1 GMLGTIDQRHLVRL
15 LQALG
20 AGQASQVLAV
30 ADELAARGLS
40 YAGALADLA
49 VLLSH
54 IAIQQ
59 RVPGA
64 LPADDPLAAD
74 VAALANT
81 LHPDLVQLFYSIA
94 VHSRSELTL
103 APDEYAGFVM
113 ACLRMLALT
122 PASARSPE
130 PPPSGGP
137 GTGQQSPHN
146 GDAGVA
152 QAADAVQAVPA
163 PVSAPDL
170 QAASADIPAWED
182 LPSAAEP
189 SSALAPVPTH
199 PPVPD
204 STENAISDPA
214 AAPTP
219 AVVAERVPEPEAAA
233 VPAERAPLPKDA
245 AVSIEPAPQLND
257 AAASP
262 ETLPQLDPTADSAEP
277 LTAAEWPDVPPGHDD
292 IPLEYLD
299 AFVPDDVGDN
309 DDWLPAGEDVELP
322 AAAKLP
328 SPPQGAASAAAA
340 RAPRPGPIAPAH
352 WPVRGAPAPRS
363 G

>member
-1 GMLGTIDQRHLVRL
+1 KTLEEPPPHVKFILATTDPQKIPVTVLSRCLQFNLKHMTVDAIVDHLQGVLREETLAYETPALRLLAQAAGGSMRDALSLTDQAIAYSAGNLTLDAVQGMLGTIDQRHLVRL

-64 LPADDPLAAD
+64 LPADDPLSAD

-152 QAADAVQAVPA
+152 QAADAEQAVQAPVSA
-163 PVSAPDL
+163 PESAPDL
-170 QAASADIPAWED
+170 QAASEDIPAWED

-189 SSALAPVPTH
+189 SSALAPVPMH
-199 PPVPD
+199 PAVPD
-204 STENAISDPA
+204 STENAISEPA

-219 AVVAERVPEPEAAA
+219 AVVAERVP
-233 VPAERAPLPKDA
+233 
-245 AVSIEPAPQLND
+245 
-257 AAASP
+257 
-262 ETLPQLDPTADSAEP
+262 
-277 LTAAEWPDVPPGHDD
+277 
-292 IPLEYLD
+292 
-299 AFVPDDVGDN
+299 
-309 DDWLPAGEDVELP
+309 
-322 AAAKLP
+322 
-328 SPPQGAASAAAA
+328 
-340 RAPRPGPIAPAH
+340 
-352 WPVRGAPAPRS
+352 
-363 G
+363 